1 MAGKNLSSNLS
12 GNNAGSQSRPSAQT
26 WLPLLSDVRN
36 RSRSEVLQDVL
47 AGTITAILLVPQALA
62 YSLLAGLPPEVGLYA
77 SVIPPIIYALTGT
90 SRTLAVGPVA
100 VAAVMVAAALTPYAG
115 GDPHKYLV
123 GALILSA
130 LSGLILLVLGIL
142 RLGWLTHFISHPVLS
157 GFTTGAAIFI
167 VGTQL
172 APLTGI
178 YVPRD
183 AGFVRIIETLVVS
196 SGDINVVTTTFGLA
210 AVLLLLLAR
219 GPLVRLLGKM
229 GLKPSLAAVL
239 GRTAPLVVVVLAIA
253 VAGGLDVKSGW
264 QVAVVGGVPQGLP
277 GISLGFLVEPGWLA
291 LLPSAALIAVIGYVE
306 SISVAKVLA
315 FRRQQKI
322 NPDREFTA
330 LGLTNVA
337 AACAGAMPVAGG
349 FARSMVNF
357 DAGANTQLA
366 AIITACWVGLA
377 TFFFTGALADL
388 PKAVLAAII
397 VVAVWQLIDF
407 KGLRHTWTYDR
418 GDGAAQGVTV
428 VGVLTLGI
436 EQGLMLGVGLAMV
449 LFLYRT
455 SRPHIAVVGR
465 IAGTEHYRNILR
477 HQVET
482 WPHLLLVRVDENIY
496 FANTPRVESMLLDLV
511 VDQAQLTDVVLV
523 FSGVAYVD
531 ASALEMLDEFESAL
545 ANRGV
550 RLHLAEV
557 KGPVMDRLQ
566 HTDLLARLNGSR
578 VHLSTELAVAALT
591 VPER

>member
-1 MAGKNLSSNLS
+1 MSDKNLSGISADL
-12 GNNAGSQSRPSAQT
+12 QRPSTAR
-26 WLPLLSDVRN
+26 LLVPLVSDIRN
-36 RSRSEVLQDVL
+36 RTRSEILQDLL

-62 YSLLAGLPPEVGLYA
+62 YGLLAGLPPEVGLYA
-77 SVIPPIIYALTGT
+77 SVIPPIVYALTGT

-130 LSGLILLVLGIL
+130 LSGLILLALGIL
-142 RLGWLTHFISHPVLS
+142 RLGWLTNFISHPVLS

-178 YVPRD
+178 FVPRD
-183 AGFVRIIETLVVS
+183 AGFVQIIATLGAGIGGI
-196 SGDINVVTTTFGLA
+196 SGVTTAFGLT
-210 AVLLLLLAR
+210 AVILLLLAR
-219 GPLVRLLGKM
+219 GPFVRLLSNM
-229 GLKPSLAAVL
+229 GVKPGLAAVL

-253 VAGGLDVKSGW
+253 VAAGLDVKSHW
-264 QVAVVGGVPQGLP
+264 QVAVVGAVPKGLP
-277 GISLGFLVEPGWLA
+277 GLSLGFLSEPGWLA

-330 LGLTNVA
+330 LGLTNLA
-337 AACAGAMPVAGG
+337 AACVGAMPVAGG
-349 FARSMVNF
+349 FARSMVNY
-357 DAGANTQLA
+357 DAGANTQFA

-377 TFFFTGALADL
+377 TFFFTGVLADL

-418 GDGAAQGVTV
+418 GDGAAQGVTL

-465 IAGTEHYRNILR
+465 IAGTEHYRNVLR

-482 WPHLLLVRVDENIY
+482 WPALLLVRVDENIY

-531 ASALEMLDEFESAL
+531 ASALEMLDEFENAL

-566 HTDLLARLNGSR
+566 HTELLARLTGSR
-578 VHLSTELAVAALT
+578 VYLSTELAVAALT
-591 VPER
+591 RPNR

>member
-1 MAGKNLSSNLS
+1 MGVKPTPTVAALVRS
-12 GNNAGSQSRPSAQT
+12 
-26 WLPLLSDVRN
+26 WLPLLSDVGN
-36 RSRSEVLQDVL
+36 RSRGEVVQDIL

-62 YSLLAGLPPEVGLYA
+62 YGLLAGLPPEVGLYA
-77 SVIPPIIYALTGT
+77 SVIPPIIYAFTGT

-100 VAAVMVAAALTPYAG
+100 VAAVMVAAALTPYSG
-115 GDPHKYLV
+115 GDPQKYLT

-130 LSGLILLVLGIL
+130 LCGGILLVMGLL

-178 YVPRD
+178 AVPRD
-183 AGFVRIIETLVVS
+183 AGFVEIVSTLIGS
-196 SGDINVVTTTFGLA
+196 ISTFNGATATFGLV

-219 GPLVRLLGKM
+219 RPLVVALGKL
-229 GLKPSLAAVL
+229 GINSGSAAII

-253 VAGGLDVKSGW
+253 AAVMLGVKSQW
-264 QVAVVGGVPQGLP
+264 QVAVVGSVPQGLP
-277 GISLGFLVEPGWLA
+277 GLSLGFLSEPGWLT

-322 NPDREFTA
+322 NPDTEFRA
-330 LGLTNVA
+330 LGFTNLA

-349 FARSMVNF
+349 FSRSMVNY

-366 AIITACWVGLA
+366 AIVTACWVGLA
-377 TFFFTGALADL
+377 TFMFTGMLADL

-407 KGLRHTWTYDR
+407 KGLRDTWRYDR
-418 GDGAAQGVTV
+418 SDGLGQAVTLL
-428 VGVLTLGI
+428 GVLALGI
-436 EQGLMLGVGLAMV
+436 EQGLLIGVGLGML

-465 IAGTEHYRNILR
+465 IAGTEHFRNILR

-482 WPHLLLVRVDENIY
+482 WPHVLLVRVDENIY

-511 VDQAQLTDVVLV
+511 VDQKQLTDVVLV

-531 ASALEMLDEFESAL
+531 ASALEMLEEFERAL
-545 ANRGV
+545 ANRNI

-557 KGPVMDRLQ
+557 KGPVLDRLKN
-566 HTDLLARLNGSR
+566 TELLARLNGSR
-578 VHLSTELAVAALT
+578 VHLSTQRAVAAIA
-591 VPER
+591 P